1 MGRIGTNKNGIRI
14 MSKVNFDIEVQ
25 TYQIDFVHH
34 VSNIVYIEWM
44 EIGRT
49 KLLQAIGLPPENL
62 EKESTFPVLVNTEIA
77 YKKPIY
83 YGDKVR
89 AEIWISEMGHA
100 SAIMEFRFYKNGDI
114 LAAAGRQKG
123 LFIDGT
129 TQKPK
134 RISPEQRER
143 FEEFVAHN

>member
-1 MGRIGTNKNGIRI
+1 MKRIKY
-14 MSKVNFDIEVQ
+14 DLEVQ

-49 KLLQAIGLPPENL
+49 KLLQEIGMPPENL
-62 EKESTFPVLVNTEIA
+62 EQESTFPVLVHTEIS
-77 YKKPIY
+77 YKRPIY

-89 AEIWISEMGHA
+89 GEIWIAELGHA
-100 SAIMEFRFYKNGDI
+100 SAIMEFCFYKNDNEV
-114 LAAAGRQKG
+114 AAVGKQKG
-123 LFIDGT
+123 LFIDGK

-134 RISPEQRER
+134 RISPEQKVK
-143 FEEFVAHN
+143 FEELLAD